1 MEKIAKK
8 FNSFD
13 EAEQAEIKYWKELP
27 GEKKLEILEEL
38 RKQYWAITHAGKP
51 GFQRIYR
58 IIKQA

>member
-1 MEKIAKK
+1 MQKISKK
-8 FNSFD
+8 YNSFA

-27 GEKKLEILEEL
+27 GDKKLEILEQL
-38 RKQYWAITHAGKP
+38 RVQYWIITHAEKP